1 LLHTWG
7 QRLGIAGSKLEHHA
21 VHDSR
26 SSSRKSFVIWSK
38 RRHQGGLGWFLPYK
52 QLFSIKSPGWKEE
65 NGLWWALSS
74 SILQRKKDH
83 RSFEWPRERGT
94 RRQNHSST
102 PFECKQMHD
111 LLVIIVLIRIVL
123 IRFSTRNSRYL
134 ISEFNKSE
142 CALSCISPLD
152 KQYDI
157 LSSLETRLNTQ
168 WRSFSWI
175 KTNNINSILH
185 DTTPCTLQ
193 QIHTHTLQFRSY
205 KQCSEQTMDSM
216 CCFLHLPIRTAC
228 PARSL
233 DTDGAYAVLTG
244 STNPW
249 PERLVDW
256 WFATSLTMASMTS
269 MAIDE
274 L

>member
-1 LLHTWG
+1 
-7 QRLGIAGSKLEHHA
+7 
-21 VHDSR
+21 
-26 SSSRKSFVIWSK
+26 
-38 RRHQGGLGWFLPYK
+38 
-52 QLFSIKSPGWKEE
+52 
-65 NGLWWALSS
+65 
-74 SILQRKKDH
+74 
-83 RSFEWPRERGT
+83 
-94 RRQNHSST
+94 
-102 PFECKQMHD
+102 MHD

-193 QIHTHTLQFRSY
+193 QIHTHTHCNSAVINNVLSKPWIPCVVSY
-205 KQCSEQTMDSM
+205 IFLFGQPVPPAAWTQTGLTR
-216 CCFLHLPIRTAC
+216 F
-228 PARSL
+228 SL
-233 DTDGAYAVLTG
+233 DQQIHDLSGWLTDGL
-244 STNPW
+244 
-249 PERLVDW
+249 RLV
-256 WFATSLTMASMTS
+256 
-269 MAIDE
+269 
-274 L
+274 